1 MRQITEDRMKVL
13 FKVRQRLL
21 AAEEALSLL
30 MSHLIAPE
38 SGIGGHEDDERN
50 EDEILEASAW
60 LDASIWEK
68 VRLARANLE
77 EAIASCQVA
86 YPDSTSDREAYQAAM
101 QMLAEQQQLKEDELI
116 LRLNMS
122 DQQQAYFN
130 AKLLD
135 ATDKLGLT
143 KEQALLRSMH
153 LLNAQTK

>member
-1 MRQITEDRMKVL
+1 
-13 FKVRQRLL
+13 
-21 AAEEALSLL
+21 
-30 MSHLIAPE
+30 
-38 SGIGGHEDDERN
+38 
-50 EDEILEASAW
+50 
-60 LDASIWEK
+60 
-68 VRLARANLE
+68 
-77 EAIASCQVA
+77 
-86 YPDSTSDREAYQAAM
+86 M

>member
-1 MRQITEDRMKVL
+1 
-13 FKVRQRLL
+13 
-21 AAEEALSLL
+21 
-30 MSHLIAPE
+30 
-38 SGIGGHEDDERN
+38 
-50 EDEILEASAW
+50 
-60 LDASIWEK
+60 
-68 VRLARANLE
+68 
-77 EAIASCQVA
+77 
-86 YPDSTSDREAYQAAM
+86 M

-135 ATDKLGLT
+135 AADKLGLT